1 MRCFVL
7 RALPGFGLVP
17 KEFKIQLQPRLANEG
32 TMKKTTLFKQ
42 YLLAT
47 EILMIPVAHDP
58 LCATI
63 IERAGF
69 KVVGCGGYANSAALL
84 GAPDVELLT
93 LTEMVD
99 AVWRFADAVDLPVF
113 ADGDNGHGNTT
124 NVQRTVKQFEKAG
137 AATIMLEDQVSPKRC
152 GHMSSKHV
160 VPADELVAKIKAAVD
175 ARMDQDLTILA
186 RTDAIAVK
194 GLAEAVERAHRCV
207 EAGADWVFLEA
218 PESLEQMRQ
227 IPALVSVPT
236 LANMIPGG
244 KTPILPASELESVG
258 FAAVIFPNVFT
269 YAYARLATDIA
280 AELLRTGT
288 TAPFHDRMIE
298 FEAFNDLVGLIRIR
312 DSEQRYYAGLE
323 DAHLRGS

>member
-1 MRCFVL
+1 
-7 RALPGFGLVP
+7 
-17 KEFKIQLQPRLANEG
+17 
-32 TMKKTTLFKQ
+32 
-42 YLLAT
+42 
-47 EILMIPVAHDP
+47 
-58 LCATI
+58 
-63 IERAGF
+63 
-69 KVVGCGGYANSAALL
+69 VVGCGGYANSAALL
-84 GAPDVELLT
+84 GAPDIELLT

-99 AVWRFADAVDLPVF
+99 AVWRFADAVNLPVF

-175 ARMDQDLTILA
+175 ARTDQDLTILA

-244 KTPILPASELESVG
+244 RTPILPASELESVG

-298 FEAFNDLVGLIRIR
+298 FEAFNDLVGLTRIR

>member
-1 MRCFVL
+1 MRELKHF
-7 RALPGFGLVP
+7 
-17 KEFKIQLQPRLANEG
+17 
-32 TMKKTTLFKQ
+32 MKRTTLFKQ
-42 YLLAT
+42 YLQAE

-63 IERAGF
+63 IQQAGF

-84 GAPDVELLT
+84 GAPDIELLT
-93 LTEMVD
+93 LTEMTD
-99 AVWRFADAVDLPVF
+99 AVWRFADAVDLPLF

-124 NVQRTVKQFEKAG
+124 NVQRTVRQFEKAG
-137 AATIMLEDQVSPKRC
+137 ASSIMLEDQVSPKRC

-160 VPADELVAKIKAAVD
+160 LPMDEFIAKIRAAVD
-175 ARMDQDLTILA
+175 TRIDQDLTILA

-194 GLAEAVERAHRCV
+194 GLPEAVERAQRCV

-218 PESLEQMRQ
+218 PETLDQLRQ
-227 IPALVSVPT
+227 IPGLVSVPT

-244 KTPILPASELESVG
+244 MTPILPASELQSMG
-258 FAAVIFPNVFT
+258 FAAVVFPNVFT
-269 YAYARLATDIA
+269 YAYARLVTDIA

-298 FEAFNDLVGLIRIR
+298 FKEFNALVGLPKIRQA
-312 DSEQRYYAGLE
+312 EQKYYAHLE
-323 DAHLRGS
+323 DPHLRGA

>member
-1 MRCFVL
+1 
-7 RALPGFGLVP
+7 
-17 KEFKIQLQPRLANEG
+17 
-32 TMKKTTLFKQ
+32 MKRTSLFKK
-42 YLLAT
+42 YLLAK

-63 IERAGF
+63 IQRAGF

-84 GAPDVELLT
+84 AAPDVELLT

-99 AVWRFADAVDLPVF
+99 AVWRIADAVDLPVF

-137 AATIMLEDQVSPKRC
+137 AATVMLEDQVSPKRC

-160 VPADELVAKIKAAVD
+160 VPLDEFVAKIRAAVD
-175 ARMDQDLTILA
+175 ARTDQDLTILA

-194 GLAEAVERAHRCV
+194 GLAEAIERAHRCV

-218 PESLEQMRQ
+218 PESLEQMRE
-227 IPALVSVPT
+227 IPRAVSVPN

-244 KTPILPASELESVG
+244 KTPILPASELQSMG

-280 AELLRTGT
+280 RELLRTGT
-288 TAPFHDRMIE
+288 TAPFHDQMIE
-298 FEAFNDLVGLIRIR
+298 FEEFNQLVGLPKIREA
-312 DSEQRYYAGLE
+312 EQRYYSHLE
-323 DAHLRGS
+323 DAHLRGA

>member
-1 MRCFVL
+1 
-7 RALPGFGLVP
+7 
-17 KEFKIQLQPRLANEG
+17 
-32 TMKKTTLFKQ
+32 MKKTTLFKQ
-42 YLLAT
+42 YLLAK

-84 GAPDVELLT
+84 GAPDIELLT

-175 ARMDQDLTILA
+175 ARTDQDLTILA

-207 EAGADWVFLEA
+207 DAGADWVFLEA

-298 FEAFNDLVGLIRIR
+298 FEAFNDLVGLTRIR

-323 DAHLRGS
+323 DAHLRGA

>member
-1 MRCFVL
+1 
-7 RALPGFGLVP
+7 
-17 KEFKIQLQPRLANEG
+17 
-32 TMKKTTLFKQ
+32 MKKTSLFKQ
-42 YLLAT
+42 YLLAQ
-47 EILMIPVAHDP
+47 EILMIPVSHDP

-69 KVVGCGGYANSAALL
+69 KVVGCGGYANSAALIA
-84 GAPDVELLT
+84 APDVELLT

-99 AVWRFADAVDLPVF
+99 AVWRTADAVSLPVF

-137 AATIMLEDQVSPKRC
+137 AASVMLEDQVSPKRC
-152 GHMSSKHV
+152 GHMSGKHV
-160 VPADELVAKIKAAVD
+160 VPSDEFVAKIKAAAD
-175 ARMDQDLTILA
+175 ARTDEDLTILA

-194 GLAEAVERAHRCV
+194 GLSEAIDRAHLCV

-244 KTPILPASELESVG
+244 RTPVLPAAELQSMG

-269 YAYARLATDIA
+269 YAYAKLATDIA

-288 TAPFHDRMIE
+288 TVPFHDRMIE
-298 FEAFNDLVGLIRIR
+298 FEEFNDLVGLTKIRQA
-312 DSEQRYYAGLE
+312 EQRYYSHLE
-323 DAHLRGS
+323 DAHLRGA

>member
-1 MRCFVL
+1 M
-7 RALPGFGLVP
+7 
-17 KEFKIQLQPRLANEG
+17 EN
-32 TMKKTTLFKQ
+32 MKKTTLFKR
-42 YLLAT
+42 YLQAK

-69 KVVGCGGYANSAALL
+69 KVLGCGGYANSAALL
-84 GAPDVELLT
+84 GAPDIELLT

-99 AVWRFADAVDLPVF
+99 AVWRMADAVDLPVF

-160 VPADELVAKIKAAVD
+160 VPADEFVAKIRAAVD
-175 ARMDQDLTILA
+175 ARTDQDLTILA

-194 GLAEAVERAHRCV
+194 GLSEAVERAHLCV

-218 PESLEQMRQ
+218 PENIEQMRQ
-227 IPALVSVPT
+227 IPGLVSVPT

-244 KTPILPASELESVG
+244 RTPILPASELQSMG

-269 YAYARLATDIA
+269 YAYAKLATDIA

-288 TAPFHDRMIE
+288 TAPFHNRMIE
-298 FEAFNDLVGLIRIR
+298 FEEFNALVGLPKIREA
-312 DSEQRYYAGLE
+312 EQKYYAQFE
-323 DAHLRGS
+323 DAHLRGA